1 MPLPIALIG
10 RALLTRSVSAGGK
23 SKAVSG
29 INVQP
34 FQQALDSLQ
43 KHWKGKNCPKE
54 MKKVK
59 AGMAG
64 MVLARI
70 ANNIGV
76 TSPKG
81 QFKKTIK
88 QGRKHI
94 ERKFKWRP
102 IKKGFSGVGPLP
114 RGIPAP
120 SYKHALKAVK
130 VNGYWHYY
138 DRAYIYQKRGELSS
152 AEKALEKRKKRALKR
167 VASSKS
173 GFFGMALK
181 LKLPVGHFHERS
193 HLRDAWKSTGVKF
206 QNLTK
211 GWEIKGDK
219 KKGYLIV
226 SRSSNMLNPHVQGLK
241 QVNAAIKGSNITI
254 RKLIKDGYAKSID
267 DVTGFLFKSVKK

>member
-1 MPLPIALIG
+1 MPIPLALA
-10 RALLTRSVSAGGK
+10 RSALFKVFTQSGK
-23 SKAVSG
+23 TKAVAG
-29 INVQP
+29 VDVAP
-34 FQQALDSLQ
+34 FQKALESLQ
-43 KHWKGKNCPKE
+43 KHWKGKNCPVE

-70 ANNIGV
+70 SNNIGV

-114 RGIPAP
+114 RGVPAP

-138 DRAYIYQKRGELSS
+138 DRAYIYQKRGELST

-206 QNLTK
+206 QKLTK
-211 GWEIKGDK
+211 GWQVNGDK

-226 SRSSNMLNPHVQGLK
+226 STSSNMLNPHVRGLK
-241 QVNAAIKGSNITI
+241 QVNAAIKGSNTTI
-254 RKLIKDGYAKSID
+254 RKLIKDGYAKSIN